1 MSVPPLRAATIGPQL
16 DDVIDAIAGAS
27 WFAAAGE
34 PLTMSDRDE
43 AARYVQALRL
53 GAVRVAAARDWHD
66 AARVAQDARWSRG
79 WWDSEEQQRQA
90 LMLDAER
97 AYGRHELMT
106 ALSTVMRTA
115 GDLVHGKAALAAA
128 RAGVAEPA
136 LIRAAAGAASMAC
149 HQLALAAL
157 DAAAQDHPFR
167 LKFRL
172 FAAGRWPLCVI
183 EESLYV
189 L

>member
-1 MSVPPLRAATIGPQL
+1 MSVPPLRATTIGSQL
-16 DDVIDAIAGAS
+16 DDVTDAIAGAS
-27 WFAAAGE
+27 WFAATGE
-34 PLTMSDRDE
+34 PLTTTDRDE
-43 AARYVQALRL
+43 AARYVQALGL
-53 GAVRVAAARDWHD
+53 GTVRVTAARGWRD
-66 AARVAQDARWSRG
+66 AACIAQDARWSRG
-79 WWDSEEQQRQA
+79 WWNSEEQLRQTLTLA
-90 LMLDAER
+90 AER

-106 ALSTVMRTA
+106 ALGTVMRAA
-115 GDLVHGKAALAAA
+115 GDLVRGKAAVAAA
-128 RAGVAEPA
+128 RAGIAGPA

-157 DAAAQDHPFR
+157 DTAAQDHPFR